1 MAGRSGMFL
10 LVGAAAAAIWLRPPL
25 FARISSRQL
34 DNRTSLP
41 LVRASLALLFLVRWL
56 AEAMGSEPV
65 LAAILAGFLLGR
77 IIPRGS
83 HRRATI
89 EAIGY
94 GFAVPF
100 FFINVGVQFDIAPL
114 AASPTALPLVPVFV
128 SVACA
133 NKIPPAL
140 LLPRASGGPKARPA
154 G

>member
-1 MAGRSGMFL
+1 MAGASGSFL
-10 LVGAAAAAIWLRPPL
+10 LVGAAAAAIWLLPPL

-41 LVRASLALLFLVRWL
+41 LVRASLALLFLVMWL

-89 EAIGY
+89 GAIGY

-100 FFINVGVQFDIAPL
+100 FF
-114 AASPTALPLVPVFV
+114 SY
-128 SVACA
+128 
-133 NKIPPAL
+133 
-140 LLPRASGGPKARPA
+140 A
-154 G
+154 GSSEERRE

>member
-1 MAGRSGMFL
+1 MAGASGSFL
-10 LVGAAAAAIWLRPPL
+10 LVGAAAAAIWLLPPL

-34 DNRTSLP
+34 YNRTSLP
-41 LVRASLALLFLVRWL
+41 LVRASLALLFLVMWL

-100 FFINVGVQFDIAPL
+100 FFINVGVKFRSEEHTSELQSLMRISYA
-114 AASPTALPLVPVFV
+114 VF
-128 SVACA
+128 CLKKK
-133 NKIPPAL
+133 NNIPHNL
-140 LLPRASGGPKARPA
+140 EDHINEY
-154 G
+154 

>member
-1 MAGRSGMFL
+1 M
-10 LVGAAAAAIWLRPPL
+10 
-25 FARISSRQL
+25 
-34 DNRTSLP
+34 
-41 LVRASLALLFLVRWL
+41 WL

-100 FFINVGVQFDIAPL
+100 FFINVGVKFDIAAL
-114 AASPTALPLVPVFV
+114 AASPTALLLVPGFV
-128 SVACA
+128 AVAFA
-133 NKIPPAL
+133 NKR
-140 LLPRASGGPKARPA
+140 LPRSEEHTSELQSLMRI
-154 G
+154 